1 MTRVRPAAVAV
12 TVAAAALATLLGV
25 LAAWP
30 VYQTPWLLVPAVA
43 GLVLGSGIVWVSVRL
58 RWSTPLLL
66 TVAVVVFALTVLP
79 VAVPQA
85 FLGHPEGLLP
95 WAADAL
101 AAVVLGWKQLLT
113 LTLPV
118 GTYQTVLVPAY
129 FVFFVT
135 SLSTGWIA
143 LRGGR
148 FVSLAALPLLVPVA
162 FGTVFGSAEVSAPL
176 RAGAVALFA
185 PREVAL
191 WVAAAALGAV
201 WVAWHA
207 GADRRAALRLGRAG
221 RSAIVRGRATRVAS
235 ATVMLLL
242 AGLIGLTFA
251 PALSGERTVPRD
263 SVDPELV
270 VAERPSPLAGYRE
283 WKTDARIDAPLFE
296 VSGTD
301 ALPGRLRLAVLDDYD
316 GVNFQVSPEAA
327 GRFTRFPSGP
337 SVADPV
343 RVSITIEGGYDDIW
357 APTAPLGGPP
367 QFAGPRSDLLADAF
381 YVNRDTGAAIAVPG
395 EPGSEGLA
403 TGDGY
408 AAQMSAA
415 PDEQLEGAPASDTPL
430 LDIETM
436 PELAAWI
443 RAQNQPATAAG
454 LTELV
459 DRLRARG
466 YLSHA
471 MSGTDSEWITRL
483 AEQHGTRFEPS
494 VGGHS
499 IARLEELFAQLNT
512 QQRSVG
518 ERAGEAQLVAAV
530 GDDEQFAAAAALLAR
545 ALGFESRVVLG
556 VRLDEGVP
564 GVAGCQSVCTG
575 EHLSAWVEVRGEAGA
590 WVPVDATPQVTLP
603 PTSLAEGEQ
612 LPEFPTAAED
622 RAAREVD
629 PPLGFGDR
637 SEAADEAEQGA
648 PAAGLWPVV
657 RAGLLALSALVLLA
671 VPLLFLPL
679 AKRWR
684 ARLRRREPLP
694 ELRAIG
700 AWLELVDR
708 AADAGVSV
716 PRAMA
721 RSDTARLLGTEA
733 ARQIATEVDRA
744 VFAPGE
750 FSDADAERLW
760 RLVDDEAAHHRAET
774 GVWGRLRE
782 AFALRSLGI
791 RFGRR
796 RGSDSGSGSGRGS
809 AAKLSRPEEQ
819 S

>member
-30 VYQTPWLLVPAVA
+30 IYQTPWLLVPAVA
-43 GLVLGSGIVWVSVRL
+43 GLILGSGIVWVSVRL

-79 VAVPQA
+79 VAVPQT
-85 FLGHPEGLLP
+85 FLGPPEGLLP

-101 AAVVLGWKQLLT
+101 AAVVTGWKQLLT

-129 FVFFVT
+129 LVFFVT

-148 FVSLAALPLLVPVA
+148 VATLAAVPLLLPVA
-162 FGTVFGSAEVSAPL
+162 FGTVFGAAEVSAPL
-176 RAGAVALFA
+176 RIGAVAVFA

-191 WVAAAALGAV
+191 WVAAATLGAV

-221 RSAIVRGRATRVAS
+221 RSAIARGRATRVAS
-235 ATVMLLL
+235 ATAMLLL

-251 PALSGERTVPRD
+251 PALAAERVVPRD

-270 VAERPSPLAGYRE
+270 VAERPSPLAGYRD

-296 VSGTD
+296 VSGAD
-301 ALPGRLRLAVLDDYD
+301 ALPGRLRLAVLDAYD

-337 SVADPV
+337 SVADPE
-343 RVSITIEGGYDDIW
+343 RVTVTIADAYDDIW

-367 QFAGPRSDLLADAF
+367 QFTGPRSDLLADAF

-403 TGDGY
+403 PDDGY
-408 AAQMSAA
+408 TAQMSAA
-415 PDEQLEGAPASDTPL
+415 PDGQLAGAPVSDTPL
-430 LDIETM
+430 LDVEAM

-454 LTELV
+454 LIELV

-471 MSGTDSEWITRL
+471 MSGVDSEWISRL

-499 IARLEELFAQLNT
+499 IARLEELFTQLNT

-545 ALGFESRVVLG
+545 AMGFDSRVVLG
-556 VRLDEGVP
+556 VRLGEGVP
-564 GVAGCQSVCTG
+564 GVPGCQALCAG
-575 EHLSAWVEVRGEAGA
+575 EHLSAWIEVRGEAGE
-590 WVPVDATPQVTLP
+590 WVPLDATPQVTLP
-603 PTSLAEGEQ
+603 PTSLAEGER
-612 LPEFPTAAED
+612 LPEFPTAAEERD
-622 RAAREVD
+622 AREVD

-637 SEAADEAEQGA
+637 SEAADEAEQSA
-648 PAAGLWPVV
+648 PGPGMWPAV
-657 RAGLLALSALVLLA
+657 RAGLLSLAALVLLA

-684 ARLRRREPLP
+684 ARLRRRESVP

-708 AADAGVSV
+708 AVDAGVNV

-721 RSDTARLLGTEA
+721 RSDTARLLGSDA
-733 ARQIATEVDRA
+733 AREIAAEVDRA

-750 FSDADAERLW
+750 FSDADADRLW
-760 RLVDDEAAHHRAET
+760 GLVDDEAAIHRAET
-774 GVWGRLRE
+774 GIWGRLRE

-791 RFGRR
+791 RLGRR
-796 RGSDSGSGSGRGS
+796 SGSGSGSVAR
-809 AAKLSRPEEQ
+809 LSRPEEQ